1 MEISSWTEKAAD
13 VAVEEDGNK
22 QLDRKSGRCS
32 CGGGWK

>member
-1 MEISSWTEKAAD
+1 MEISIWTERVAD

-22 QLDRKSGRCS
+22 QLERQSGRCS